1 VATSAIFAVGHALPS
16 RLVTN
21 EALADS
27 LHIDAATLARRTGID
42 QRYYADVGRGPSDL
56 ALEASTMA
64 LDRAG
69 LGAGDLDFLLFATMT
84 PDIAFPGPGCLLQDK
99 LGVPP
104 IGALD
109 IRAQCAGFI
118 FGLMVADRFLQAGTY
133 QRVLVAA
140 AEVHSTALDFSP
152 RGAGVTPYFGD
163 GGAAA
168 VLGRAED
175 GRGIVAG
182 VMHTDATHYE
192 QFWCEYPRGRQRPVR
207 MTVEDL
213 RRGLHYPQMDLE
225 ALNAVARRLLSEV
238 VGEVVDKAGCDQ
250 REIAHY
256 FFGYVHPP
264 TATSAAEAMGIGP
277 DRVTAAGVR
286 AGHIGAASLPI
297 ALSQA
302 WGAGA
307 VRSGDLVCLAAVGA
321 GINWGAVLVR
331 L

>member
-1 VATSAIFAVGHALPS
+1 
-16 RLVTN
+16 
-21 EALADS
+21 
-27 LHIDAATLARRTGID
+27 
-42 QRYYADVGRGPSDL
+42 VGRGPSDL
-56 ALEASTMA
+56 ALEASRIA

-69 LGAGDLDFLLFATMT
+69 LDGNDLDFLLFATMT

-109 IRAQCAGFI
+109 IRAQCAGFV
-118 FGLMVADRFLQAGTY
+118 FGLMIADRFLQAGTY
-133 QRVLVAA
+133 ERVLVAA

-168 VLGRAED
+168 VLGKAED

-182 VMHTDATHYE
+182 AMHTDATHYE
-192 QFWCEYPRGRQRPVR
+192 RFWCEYPKGGQHPVR

-225 ALNAVARRLLSEV
+225 ALNPMAKRLLSEV
-238 VGEVVDKAGCDQ
+238 VGEVVEKSGCDR

-256 FFGYVHPP
+256 FFDYVHPP
-264 TATSAAEAMGIGP
+264 TAVSAGGAMGIAP
-277 DRVTAAGVR
+277 DRVTAASVR

-307 VRSGDLVCLAAVGA
+307 IRRGDLVCLAAVGA

>member
-1 VATSAIFAVGHALPS
+1 VATTAILAVGHSLPS

-21 EALADS
+21 EALADR
-27 LHIDAATLARRTGID
+27 LHLDARALTRDTGVG

-64 LDRAG
+64 LNRAG
-69 LGAGDLDFLLFATMT
+69 LGGGDLDFLLFATMT

-109 IRAQCAGFI
+109 IRAQCVGFV

-140 AEVHSTALDFSP
+140 AEVHSTSLDFSP

-168 VLGRAED
+168 VLATAED

-182 VMHTDATHYE
+182 VMHTDATRYE
-192 QFWCEYPRGRQRPVR
+192 QFWCEYPKGSQYPVR

-213 RRGLHYPQMDLE
+213 RRGLHYPRMDLE
-225 ALNAVARRLLSEV
+225 ALNPVARSLLSEA
-238 VGEVVDKAGCDQ
+238 VGEVVEKGGCDR

-256 FFGYVHPP
+256 FFDYVHPP
-264 TATSAAEAMGIGP
+264 TAMAAAEAMRIPP
-277 DRVTAAGVR
+277 DRITAASVR

-302 WGAGA
+302 WSAGA
-307 VRSGDLVCLAAVGA
+307 VRRGDLVCLAAVGA
-321 GINWGAVLVR
+321 GINWGAVLLR